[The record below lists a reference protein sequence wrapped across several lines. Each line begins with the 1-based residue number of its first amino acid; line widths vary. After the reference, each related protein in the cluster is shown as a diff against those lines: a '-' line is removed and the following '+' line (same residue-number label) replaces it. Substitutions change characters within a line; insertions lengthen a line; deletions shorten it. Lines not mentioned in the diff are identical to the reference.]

1 MVLGLERRQKA
12 EKFRILDPAKP
23 PEKPFKPNR
32 NILYTMT
39 IVAALAFGIA
49 AAVAKE
55 LKSAVL
61 LGEWELPKGT
71 TVLGFIPVIKPDVPQ
86 RSVLSPGGTPN
97 ARSAISVAPAFIAAV
112 GCCLAAV
119 ASKLGA

>member
-1 MVLGLERRQKA
+1 MASDLERRQKA
-12 EKFRILDPAKP
+12 ERFRILDPAKP

-32 NILYTMT
+32 NVLYGIT
-39 IVAALAFGIA
+39 IVAALALGIA

-71 TVLGFIPVIKPDVPQ
+71 PVLGLIPIIRPD
-86 RSVLSPGGTPN
+86 
-97 ARSAISVAPAFIAAV
+97 
-112 GCCLAAV
+112 AAV
-119 ASKLGA
+119 AAKLGA